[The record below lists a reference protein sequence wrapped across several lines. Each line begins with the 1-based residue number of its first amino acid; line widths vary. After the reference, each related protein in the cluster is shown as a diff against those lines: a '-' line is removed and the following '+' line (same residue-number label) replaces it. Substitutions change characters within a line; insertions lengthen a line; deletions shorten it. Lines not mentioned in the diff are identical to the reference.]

1 MDFPKILILCTGN
14 SCRSHMAEGILRNA
28 GGELIEVFSA
38 GAKPSG
44 YVHPKAIEVMSE
56 IGLDISH
63 HRSKHL
69 EEFLDSG
76 INVVITVCDNAA
88 EACPVFPGNVT
99 RHHWSFPDPADATG
113 SDEEVLAVF
122 REIRDRI
129 KMVFEAYA
137 DGIRDSRSE

>member
-1 MDFPKILILCTGN
+1 MDIPKILILCTGN

-44 YVHPKAIEVMSE
+44 YVHPKAIEVMNE